1 MTPGFAKSRDELPWL
16 PYGKC
21 NRVIIN
27 SHNFERTTPTLVG
40 GELAIWC
47 PSLDIAGKNT
57 TTLNDLVG
65 TNDGTLT
72 NFAMTGST
80 SNWVDDSG
88 SGGVR
93 AINFDGTNDFISLPV
108 ASAYSATSNRTW
120 SFWYKGTS
128 DTNQALIGYAVSS
141 ANLPYFTIEIGP
153 ATGTITNELISI
165 LNEESSGVG
174 CRIGYVTTNRNELF
188 DGNWHH
194 IAVTANGSSY
204 VIYLDGVSK
213 TLTVGRV
220 PNNGSP
226 VVSGINRVSL
236 GSVQRSSAY
245 GYLNGRL
252 DDIRICTALSAGN
265 VALLASKRGY

>member
-1 MTPGFAKSRDELPWL
+1 M
-16 PYGKC
+16 
-21 NRVIIN
+21 IIN
-27 SHNFERTTPTLVG
+27 AHNFERTTPTLVG

-72 NFAMTGST
+72 NFAMTGSA
-80 SNWVDDSG
+80 SNWVDDPG

-108 ASAYSATSNRTW
+108 ASDYSATSNRTW

-153 ATGTITNELISI
+153 ATGVITNELISI

-245 GYLNGRL
+245 GYLNGRV

-265 VALLASKRGY
+265 VALLASQRGY